1 MKPTTGVLLLLI
13 TISCFCI
20 LTPAKAATFIVTS
33 KADSGP
39 GTLRDAITK
48 ANSNGTAA
56 KDYIYFNL
64 PGTQAADVTIT
75 ILSDLPGL
83 TSNIA
88 VDASTQAGPL
98 LGASGARVYLYR
110 QVTGTPTTFYALKV
124 ENAQQ
129 VEIYGLAIKNIL
141 NTAAEGYGIV
151 LSGACSDITIG
162 GPGKGNII
170 NGYKYCIF
178 GDSGNFDPKTI
189 SNLVIQS
196 NILGFEEDGVTANA
210 QLSSYQPILVTHL
223 NGVTLGGNRTDL
235 GNVIMGNY
243 YGVGLRIDGGDVV
256 ASFNKIGTDVN
267 GTGAMN
273 FNIFNS
279 ELLGIY
285 GNGSTTGTGSVLISD
300 NQVAGVSLYG
310 IGLYGLQSGSFRIL
324 RNKIGTDITGQNVLG
339 QRSSGLLITD
349 CNQGMIGG
357 SLADKNIIAGSYDAP
372 VAVVSSY
379 RVTVSQNEMFCNNA
393 TYLNQIPANSIQI
406 GNWNPPDGRPKPFVR
421 ITACTATTL
430 SGTATPNARME
441 AFIPYRCSI
450 GLKCDGRNYIETFFA
465 GADGKWTYALKGRD
479 GVIISATDA
488 AGATSDYSNPVWS
501 DDITANIIHTACGK
515 TTGSIKNK
523 LLYNATPFHWEDDAG
538 NTVGTDTSLSNVPAG
553 RYRLVMYGGGCSK
566 PECIVYSPFFEVRD
580 ETPLVI
586 SGAGVITPATCGA
599 NNGSITGLQ
608 FQGMNLKFAWRNAA
622 NVLVGTGPTLSNLA
636 PDNYTLTITDT
647 VNACTAIGGPF
658 EIKAI
663 TAPILDASGAVVRQ
677 AICSEPTG
685 SITGLQVTGTG
696 TITYTWRNADQ
707 DVVGNTADLVNVPA
721 GVYVLSFTDG
731 SSCPALP
738 SAPFTITAPGLITID
753 QSGAVI
759 KEADCVA
766 DNGGVTGLLA
776 TNAETVR
783 WVDQNGVT
791 VGNSLDLTNM
801 AAGTYTLQISNATG
815 CNATADYVIPKH
827 QPAPLNI
834 AQINTQN
841 PVCNLQNGSVTGLVV
856 VGGTPASYRWTDL
869 SGTVVSLDKDLRDV
883 GDGTYELYVTD
894 IEQCE
899 QLLATVTLRT
909 PNLAVIDA
917 TFASVINDACNT
929 TSGSIAGVT
938 VAGKAPFTYAWLNQ
952 DSAVVSTSLHAQGLP
967 GGDYTLQVTDGNGCI
982 VNSTP
987 FPVQAIDILLLAP
1000 AAKDVT
1006 IMKGMTAEI
1015 NVNDKRRGN
1024 YVLFRPGTEWSETN
1038 DTGTFRLTGITE
1050 TTTFGMTYEF
1060 GDCVSPATVIKV
1072 HVIDAIKV
1080 VAPTAFSPNGD
1091 GRNDLFKPKGYGVAS
1106 YNIFTVMDRWG
1117 NVVFS
1122 TRDIEAGW
1130 DGTSRGKKVEAG
1142 GYVWMIQGIDILGQP
1157 VQEKGAVLVVY

>member
-13 TISCFCI
+13 TISCFCV
-20 LTPAKAATFIVTS
+20 LTPAKAATFVVTS

-64 PGTQAADVTIT
+64 PGTQATDVTIT
-75 ILSDLPGL
+75 LLSDLPGL

-88 VDASTQAGPL
+88 IDASTQAGPL

-110 QVTGTPTTFYALKV
+110 EVTGTPASFYALKI

-141 NTAAEGYGIV
+141 NTSAEGYGIL
-151 LSGACSDITIG
+151 LSGACSGITIG
-162 GPGKGNII
+162 GPGKGNVI
-170 NGYKYCIF
+170 NGYKYCIY
-178 GDSGNFDPKTI
+178 GDSGNFDPKVI

-196 NILGFEEDGVTANA
+196 NIIGFEEDGVTATA
-210 QLSSYQPILVTHL
+210 QLSGYQPVLLTHL

-243 YGVGLRIDGGDVV
+243 YGATLAIESGDVV
-256 ASFNKIGTDVN
+256 ASFNKIGTDIN
-267 GTGAMN
+267 GTGVMN
-273 FNIFNS
+273 FNVFTG

-285 GNGSTTGTGSVLISD
+285 GNTTGSVLISD
-300 NQVAGVSLYG
+300 NQVAGVSIYG
-310 IGLYGLQSGSFRIL
+310 IGLFGLQSGTFRIV
-324 RNKIGTDITGQNVLG
+324 RNKIGTEVTGASVLG
-339 QRSSGLLITD
+339 QRSSGFLIRD

-357 SLADKNIIAGSYDAP
+357 SLADKNIIAGCYDAP
-372 VAVVSSY
+372 VAVVSSH

-393 TYLNQIPANSIQI
+393 TAMNAVPANSIQL
-406 GNWNPPDGRPKPFVR
+406 GNWAPADGRAKPFVR
-421 ITACTATTL
+421 VTACTATTL

-441 AFIPYRCSI
+441 AFIPYRCST

-465 GADGKWTYALKGRD
+465 GADGRWTYALKGRD
-479 GVIISATDA
+479 GVILSATDA

-501 DDITANIIHTACGK
+501 EDIPDNIIHAACGK
-515 TTGSIKNK
+515 NTGSIKNK

-538 NTVGTDTSLSNVPAG
+538 NTVGTDTSLNNVPAG
-553 RYRLVMYGGGCSK
+553 RYRLVMYGGGCNK
-566 PECIVYSPFFEVRD
+566 PECVVYSPFFEVRD
-580 ETPLVI
+580 ETPMVTT
-586 SGAGVITPATCGA
+586 GMAVITPATCGA

-608 FQGMNLKFAWRNAA
+608 FRGMNLKYEWRNAS
-622 NVLVGTGPTLSNLA
+622 NVVMGTGPALSNLA
-636 PDNYTLTITDT
+636 PGNYTLTITDT

-658 EIKAI
+658 EIKGV
-663 TAPILDASGAVVRQ
+663 TAPVLDASGAIVRD
-677 AICSEPTG
+677 AMCSEPTG
-685 SITGLQVTGTG
+685 SITRLNVTGTG
-696 TITYTWRNADQ
+696 TILYTWRNASQ
-707 DVVGNTADLVNVPA
+707 EIVGTAIDLINVPA
-721 GVYVLSFTDG
+721 GQYVLSFTDA
-731 SSCPALP
+731 SSCPAAP
-738 SAPFTITAPGLITID
+738 SAPFTITSPGLITLD
-753 QSGAVI
+753 QSGATI
-759 KEADCVA
+759 KEADCAA
-766 DNGGVTGLLA
+766 DNGGVTGLQA
-776 TNAETVR
+776 TNAETFR
-783 WVDQNGVT
+783 WVDQNGST
-791 VGNSLDLTNM
+791 VGNNIDLTNVP
-801 AAGTYTLQISNATG
+801 AGTYTIQISNSTG
-815 CNATADYVIPKH
+815 CNAAATFVVPKH
-827 QPAPLNI
+827 QPAPMNI

-856 VGGTPASYRWTDL
+856 VGGTPASYRWTDP
-869 SGTVVSLDKDLRDV
+869 SGTVISQDRDLRNV
-883 GDGTYELYVTD
+883 GDGTYRLYITD
-894 IEQCE
+894 VEQCE
-899 QLLATVTLRT
+899 QLVTTVVLKT
-909 PNLAVIDA
+909 PNLP
-917 TFASVINDACNT
+917 VINDTYVSIIDDACNT
-929 TSGSIAGVT
+929 TSGMISGIT
-938 VAGKAPFTYAWLNQ
+938 VSGRQPLSYAWLNE
-952 DSAVVSTSLHAQGLP
+952 DSTVVSTSLNAMGLA
-967 GGDYTLQVTDGNGCI
+967 GGQYTLQVTDGYGCI

-987 FPVQAIDILLLAP
+987 FPVMMIDILLLAP

-1015 NVNDKRRGN
+1015 KVNDKRRGN
-1024 YVLFRPGTEWSETN
+1024 YVLFRPDTEWSETN
-1038 DTGTFRLTGITE
+1038 DTGLFRIEGITE

-1060 GDCVSPATVIKV
+1060 GDCVSPATIIKV

-1091 GRNDLFKPKGYGVAS
+1091 GRNDLFKPRGFGVAS
-1106 YNIFTVMDRWG
+1106 YNLFTVMDRWG

-1122 TRDIEAGW
+1122 TKDVEAGW